1 MNAMDLITGLNEIQ
15 DSLITDAEAFRSQV
29 RHTPHLSGRKLW
41 LAAAIITL
49 LLLLVGCAVVYVV
62 SSADW
67 YANRWYP
74 KFFSGDQSTAAVDDL
89 TESQQEVW
97 EHGLI
102 KIDQSVTCNGYTI
115 TLESGISD
123 GCRMLVKYRIDAP
136 DGIILDADTYF
147 IHFTTDMQLPSVPNG
162 NFALGSYGSEPLSDN
177 DPGDGS
183 ISQLF
188 EWILQ
193 PPEGSDFSI
202 TDGSLWTI
210 TFQSIQAENGSGE
223 NYERKTICEGTWKFN
238 ITFSDDLLVTQS
250 VELLDKPVHCSAV
263 RSFRNGH
270 FPLKVKVTS
279 FELRALSAT
288 VCYNI
293 PLTGFW
299 DGVRLNPICLVMQD
313 GTRIEARFKTFINRG
328 DHAECLYLF
337 DRPVA
342 AEDVAYID
350 FP

>member
-1 MNAMDLITGLNEIQ
+1 MDAMDLITGLNEIQ
-15 DSLITDAEAFRSQV
+15 DSLITDAETFRSQV
-29 RHTPHLSGRKLW
+29 CHTPRLSGRKLW
-41 LAAAIITL
+41 LAAAVIAL

-62 SSADW
+62 SNADW
-67 YANRWYP
+67 YANRWYT
-74 KFFSGDQSTAAVDDL
+74 KFFSGEPSTAAADNL
-89 TESQQEVW
+89 TESQQEIW
-97 EHGLI
+97 AHGLVR
-102 KIDQSVTCNGYTI
+102 IDQSVTCNGYTI

-123 GCRMLVKYRIDAP
+123 GYRMLVKYRIDAP
-136 DGIILDADTYF
+136 EGIILDADTYF
-147 IHFTTDMQLPSVPNG
+147 IHFTTDMQLPGTADG
-162 NFALGSYGSEPLSDN
+162 NLALGSYGSEPLPDSE
-177 DPGDGS
+177 PSDGS

-188 EWILQ
+188 EWVLQ

-210 TFQSIQAENGSGE
+210 IFQSIQAENGSGE

-238 ITFSDDLLVTQS
+238 VTFSDDLLVTQS
-250 VELLDKPVHCSAV
+250 VELLKKPARCSAV
-263 RSFRNGH
+263 RSLRSGR

-288 VCYNI
+288 VRYSK

-313 GTRIEARFKTFINRG
+313 GTRIEAHPRMSVNRG
-328 DHAECLYLF
+328 SYEECLYLF